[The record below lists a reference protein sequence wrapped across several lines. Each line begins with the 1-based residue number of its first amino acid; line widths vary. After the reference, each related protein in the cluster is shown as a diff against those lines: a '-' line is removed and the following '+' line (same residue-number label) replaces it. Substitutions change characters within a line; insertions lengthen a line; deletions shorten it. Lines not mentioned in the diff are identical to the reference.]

1 MTSLET
7 PTEPASPTEP
17 TNAAVVDGHAQGI
30 LSTSGL
36 LLVRRL
42 IATIGA
48 AVATA
53 VVARQLSTES
63 FGLYSAA
70 LATFFLAQAFSDL
83 GFAAVV
89 SRELATRPDER
100 PALLRAGL
108 RPSVAWSL
116 VIAVAFGVFALLS
129 ADSTRLAC
137 LLIFVPALAVTGLAV
152 ARQWFI
158 VSYDVRRMAA
168 VDTVCNLSQ
177 VVALILVSVLGGGP
191 VGLAVVV
198 AVSTILNTMVVAVGA
213 VRRAGPAVVR
223 VADSRALVIMALPI
237 GIPSVLAS
245 AYFSLDLVLA
255 GYLIP
260 AEQVAQ
266 YAAAVKLLTLVT
278 VLPALLMSVALPGL
292 SAVRESADPQTLGE
306 LVARV
311 WHLLAAL
318 GLPVCVA
325 LACYA
330 PLATRSFF
338 GDRYLEAADPLRV
351 LMAAGVMALLGNVF
365 GILLIAARRSVA
377 TLVPNL
383 IALAANVGLN
393 VVLLPRFGI
402 MAAAWLTLAT
412 EGFIVGCSLL
422 LLRRTM
428 RWGPFFRVSW
438 RPVLAAAAAAGVS
451 FLPVG
456 DVVRVVGSVVVFV
469 AVLTVL
475 RGWPLD
481 LQLALRRVT
490 RSSKPAGGTP

>member
-1 MTSLET
+1 MTSVET
-7 PTEPASPTEP
+7 PREQVGPAEP
-17 TNAAVVDGHAQGI
+17 TPAAVIDGHAQGI

-42 IATIGA
+42 IATLGA

-53 VVARQLSTES
+53 VTARQLSTES
-63 FGLYSAA
+63 FGVYSAA

-83 GFAAVV
+83 GFASVV
-89 SRELATRPDER
+89 ARELATRPDER

-108 RPSVAWSL
+108 RPAVTWSL
-116 VIAVAFGVFALLS
+116 LIAVAFGIFALLS
-129 ADSTRLAC
+129 SDSVRLIS

-158 VSYDVRRMAA
+158 VGYDVRRMAA
-168 VDTVCNLSQ
+168 VDTACNLGQ
-177 VVALILVSVLGGGP
+177 VAALIVVSSLGGGP

-198 AVSTILNTMVVAVGA
+198 AASTIVNTLIVVVGA
-213 VRRAGPAVVR
+213 LRRAGPAAVR
-223 VADSRALVIMALPI
+223 VAESRTIVIMALPI
-237 GIPSVLAS
+237 GIPSLLAS

-255 GYLIP
+255 GYLIS

-278 VLPALLMSVALPGL
+278 VLPSLLMSVALPGL
-292 SAVRESADPQTLGE
+292 SAVRESSTPQALGE

-318 GLPVCVA
+318 GLPVCVG
-325 LACYA
+325 LACFA
-330 PLATRSFF
+330 PLATSTFF

-365 GILLIAARRSVA
+365 GILLIASRRSLA
-377 TLVPNL
+377 TLVPNV
-383 IALAANVGLN
+383 IALAANVGFN
-393 VVLLPRFGI
+393 IVLLPRVGI

-412 EGFIVGCSLL
+412 EVFIVSCSLL
-422 LLRRTM
+422 LLRRTL
-428 RWGPFFRVSW
+428 RWGPFLRVSW

-456 DVVRVVGSVVVFV
+456 DLLRLGGSVVVFLGL
-469 AVLTVL
+469 LTLL

-490 RSSKPAGGTP
+490 RSRTARGTA